1 MMKLVE
7 CIPNFSVSRERDE
20 AAFNALVETAQ
31 AVAGCTVLD
40 VQPDGTHNRCV
51 FTLVGSPEGIGEAAF
66 RLAKRAMEVID
77 MTKHQGAHPRMGATD
92 VIPFV
97 PTMDMTVEE
106 CVELSRQVAQR
117 IWEEL
122 GIPSFL
128 YEESATAP
136 GRVNLAKIRKGQF
149 EGMPEKL
156 LEPEWAPDFGQRKIH
171 PTAGIIAIGARM
183 PLVAFNVNLDTDN
196 VEIAKSIAKA
206 IRGSSGGFKFC
217 KAIGLLLEDRNVA
230 QVSMNMVNYEG
241 TPLYYASE
249 MIRALADRWGVRI
262 IGTELVGLTP
272 AKALIDCADVLPC
285 ACPKRSFEGDEV
297 ERIGLVAQVQRDV
310 FVVALAVAGRFGG
323 VVALLFGGEILA
335 PAFRCVGAV
344 PAVHLKEER
353 LDRSGELALLDGE
366 RGSAVLLAG
375 VESRV
380 VVEAAVVAVELLAG
394 GDDVDDAA
402 RAFGV
407 VFHRGFGDDF
417 DLLDLRGGHTAD
429 HVLEI
434 LEHRRRPS
442 VDQHLEI
449 ALSVELHVALG
460 VDGQLRH
467 FAQDLFECRR
477 CGLRIVFDRVGRFL
491 GVGRDERFL
500 DGDRHL
506 VDVHALPQ
514 ADRTGIGR
522 GSAERD
528 GLRFGIVAHHGD
540 LQAVVARGCYNRV
553 IANCEKEV

>member
-1 MMKLVE
+1 M
-7 CIPNFSVSRERDE
+7 
-20 AAFNALVETAQ
+20 
-31 AVAGCTVLD
+31 
-40 VQPDGTHNRCV
+40 

-66 RLAKRAMEVID
+66 WLAKRAMEVID

-196 VEIAKSIAKA
+196 VEI
-206 IRGSSGGFKFC
+206 

-241 TPLYYASE
+241 TPLYYAYE

-272 AKALIDCADVLPC
+272 AKALIDCAEYYLKLENFDC
-285 ACPKRSFEGDEV
+285 HK
-297 ERIGLVAQVQRDV
+297 QVM
-310 FVVALAVAGRFGG
+310 
-323 VVALLFGGEILA
+323 EY
-335 PAFRCVGAV
+335 
-344 PAVHLKEER
+344 
-353 LDRSGELALLDGE
+353 
-366 RGSAVLLAG
+366 
-375 VESRV
+375 
-380 VVEAAVVAVELLAG
+380 
-394 GDDVDDAA
+394 
-402 RAFGV
+402 
-407 VFHRGFGDDF
+407 
-417 DLLDLRGGHTAD
+417 
-429 HVLEI
+429 
-434 LEHRRRPS
+434 
-442 VDQHLEI
+442 
-449 ALSVELHVALG
+449 
-460 VDGQLRH
+460 
-467 FAQDLFECRR
+467 
-477 CGLRIVFDRVGRFL
+477 
-491 GVGRDERFL
+491 
-500 DGDRHL
+500 HL
-506 VDVHALPQ
+506 V
-514 ADRTGIGR
+514 GM
-522 GSAERD
+522 E
-528 GLRFGIVAHHGD
+528 
-540 LQAVVARGCYNRV
+540 
-553 IANCEKEV
+553 